1 MPASVDD
8 AKTIQAVGLKQ
19 QHHGLGLEQKVRL

>member
-1 MPASVDD
+1 MLDSVDD

-19 QHHGLGLEQKVRL
+19 QSPGQRPGGIR